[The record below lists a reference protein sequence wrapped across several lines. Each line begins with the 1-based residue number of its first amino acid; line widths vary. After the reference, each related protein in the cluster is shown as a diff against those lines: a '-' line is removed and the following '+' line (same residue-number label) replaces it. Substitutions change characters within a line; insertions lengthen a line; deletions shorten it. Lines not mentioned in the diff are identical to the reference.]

1 MDETAVVRHVSGSR
15 GPVIKAT
22 SKTQVAIDRVSD
34 RRSCISLASI
44 TMPASKELG
53 NHHTLNIADALLGED
68 WQRELVATKISLEH
82 PLHHAQMAGA
92 VRKLWGQWSNQI
104 CDRHSRRAPS
114 HNIHPFFCKARR
126 CGVRLVYLPATFLP
140 SSSMLRKVG

>member
-1 MDETAVVRHVSGSR
+1 MAH
-15 GPVIKAT
+15 AALL
-22 SKTQVAIDRVSD
+22 SKQLRKPKWPLIGYLTVEAAFP
-34 RRSCISLASI
+34 LASI
-44 TMPASKELG
+44 TMLASKELG

-92 VRKLWGQWSNQI
+92 VRKLWASGQIRYVIVILDVHHPTTS
-104 CDRHSRRAPS
+104 S
-114 HNIHPFFCKARR
+114 HFFCKARR

-140 SSSMLRKVG
+140 PSSMLRKVG